1 MNQIF
6 IFKCSLTFY
15 LKTFKSNKKIAFE
28 SQIFVKISIQT
39 ANMGNI
45 ITYNYFLFLVSYISI
60 ISYILFIYLFLT
72 PNNYYHF
79 KNYYSLNLLIFP
91 LIYK

>member
-1 MNQIF
+1 MNQKL
-6 IFKCSLTFY
+6 IFKYSLTFY

-45 ITYNYFLFLVSYISI
+45 ITYIVIIFYFYSH
-60 ISYILFIYLFLT
+60 IYR
-72 PNNYYHF
+72 
-79 KNYYSLNLLIFP
+79 
-91 LIYK
+91 

>member
-28 SQIFVKISIQT
+28 SQIFVKISIQI

-45 ITYNYFLFLVSYISI
+45 MITTQKVLFD
-60 ISYILFIYLFLT
+60 
-72 PNNYYHF
+72 
-79 KNYYSLNLLIFP
+79 SL
-91 LIYK
+91 